1 MYKASHLAR
10 AHGQAL
16 KDQSRMSLVLLSNHE
31 ILLRNTNTIETGLA
45 DKIQKLQN
53 KPARLSLFLFTRYSV
68 RSNALLDALGWE
80 RLETSRLK

>member
-10 AHGQAL
+10 GHGQAL
-16 KDQSRMSLVLLSNHE
+16 KDQSRMSLVLLSNHG

-53 KPARLSLFLFTRYSV
+53 KPARLSLFLFTRYAQMLCWM
-68 RSNALLDALGWE
+68 NWAGKDLKLLG
-80 RLETSRLK
+80 